1 MIVYETN
8 FSNLGSKRQG
18 KVRDIYDLGK
28 HLIIVATD
36 RISAFDV
43 ILPNPIPD
51 KGYVLTQISLYWF
64 KKKEDIVPN
73 HILTAEVDEFPS
85 VCQKY
90 ASILEGRSM
99 LVKKTRP
106 LPVEC
111 IVRGY
116 LVGSAWR
123 DYQKTGQIC
132 GLKLPSGMQEAD
144 KLSEPIFTPSTKAQ
158 EGHDIN
164 ITFEEMVAILKDR
177 KLAEQIKEIS
187 LAIYKQAAEIALDKG
202 IIIADTK
209 LEFGLD
215 ENDRLILI
223 DELLTPDSSRFWP
236 LDQYQ
241 PGRSQISFDKQYLRD
256 YLESIGWDKTP
267 PAPALPQEVINKTRE
282 KYFEALHRL
291 LG

>member
-1 MIVYETN
+1 MIVFETN
-8 FSNLGSKRQG
+8 FSNMGLKRKG

-28 HLIIVATD
+28 HLLIIATD

-43 ILPNPIPD
+43 VMPDAIPD

-64 KKKEDIVPN
+64 KKKENIVP
-73 HILTAEVDEFPS
+73 HHLVTAEVSEFPP

-90 ASILEGRSM
+90 SSILDARSM

-116 LVGSAWR
+116 LAGSAWK
-123 DYQKTGQIC
+123 DYQKTSQIC
-132 GLKLPSGMQEAD
+132 GHKLPSGMKEAE
-144 KLSEPIFTPSTKAQ
+144 KLPEPLFTPSTKAQ
-158 EGHDIN
+158 KGHDVN
-164 ITFEEMVAILKDR
+164 ITFEQMVSILGNK
-177 KLAEQIKEIS
+177 KMAQEIKEYS
-187 LAIYKQAAEIALDKG
+187 LAIYKQAADIAFKKG
-202 IIIADTK
+202 IIIADVK
-209 LEFGLD
+209 FEFGLD

-236 LDQYQ
+236 KEQYQ
-241 PGRSQISFDKQYLRD
+241 PGHSQPSFDKQFLRD
-256 YLESIGWDKTP
+256 YLESINWNKKP
-267 PAPALPQEVINKTRE
+267 PAPKLPQEVIMKTRE
-282 KYFEALHRL
+282 KYFEALHRI

>member
-1 MIVYETN
+1 MILFETN
-8 FSNLGSKRQG
+8 FPNMVLKRKG

-28 HLIIVATD
+28 HLLIIATD

-43 ILPNPIPD
+43 VMPDAIPD

-64 KKKEDIVPN
+64 KKKENIIPHHLV
-73 HILTAEVDEFPS
+73 TAEVSEFPS

-90 ASILEGRSM
+90 TSILDARSM
-99 LVKKTRP
+99 LVKKTHP

-116 LVGSAWR
+116 LAGSAWK
-123 DYQKTGQIC
+123 DYQKTGEIC
-132 GLKLPSGMQEAD
+132 GYKLPPGMKEAE
-144 KLSEPIFTPSTKAQ
+144 KLPEPLFTPSTKAK
-158 EGHDIN
+158 EGHDVN
-164 ITFEEMVAILKDR
+164 ITFEQMVSILGNEKM
-177 KLAEQIKEIS
+177 AQEIKEYS
-187 LAIYKQAAEIALDKG
+187 LTIYKQASDIAFKKG

-209 LEFGLD
+209 FEFGLD
-215 ENDRLILI
+215 ENDKLILI

-236 LDQYQ
+236 KEQYQ
-241 PGRSQISFDKQYLRD
+241 PGHPQPSFDKQYLRD
-256 YLESIGWDKTP
+256 YLQNINWNKKP
-267 PAPALPQEVINKTRE
+267 PAPKLPQEVIMKTRE

>member
-1 MIVYETN
+1 MILFETN
-8 FSNLGSKRQG
+8 FPNMVLKRKG

-28 HLIIVATD
+28 HLLIIATD

-43 ILPNPIPD
+43 VMPDAIPD

-64 KKKEDIVPN
+64 KKKENIISHHLV
-73 HILTAEVDEFPS
+73 TAEVSEFPS

-90 ASILEGRSM
+90 TSILDARSM
-99 LVKKTRP
+99 LVKKTHP

-116 LVGSAWR
+116 LAGSAWK
-123 DYQKTGQIC
+123 DYQKTGEIC
-132 GLKLPSGMQEAD
+132 GYKLPPGMKEAE
-144 KLSEPIFTPSTKAQ
+144 KLPEPLFTPSTKAK
-158 EGHDIN
+158 EGHDVN
-164 ITFEEMVAILKDR
+164 ITFEQMVSILGNEKM
-177 KLAEQIKEIS
+177 AQEIKEYS
-187 LAIYKQAAEIALDKG
+187 LTIYKQAVDIAFKKG

-209 LEFGLD
+209 FEFGLD

-236 LDQYQ
+236 KEQYQ
-241 PGRSQISFDKQYLRD
+241 PGHPQPSFDKQYLRD
-256 YLESIGWDKTP
+256 YLQNINWNKKP
-267 PAPALPQEVINKTRE
+267 PAPKLPQEVIMKTRE

>member
-1 MIVYETN
+1 MC
-8 FSNLGSKRQG
+8 
-18 KVRDIYDLGK
+18 
-28 HLIIVATD
+28 
-36 RISAFDV
+36 
-43 ILPNPIPD
+43 
-51 KGYVLTQISLYWF
+51 SLKF

-177 KLAEQIKEIS
+177 KLGERIKEIS

>member
-1 MIVYETN
+1 MIVFETN
-8 FSNLGSKRQG
+8 LPNLGPLHRG

-28 HLIIVATD
+28 HLLIIATD

-43 ILPNPIPD
+43 VMPDAIPD

-64 KKKEDIVPN
+64 KKKENIVP
-73 HILTAEVDEFPS
+73 HHLVTAEVSEFPS

-90 ASILEGRSM
+90 TSILDARSM

-116 LVGSAWR
+116 LAGSAWK
-123 DYQKTGQIC
+123 DYQKTGEIC
-132 GLKLPSGMQEAD
+132 GYKLPPGMKEAE
-144 KLSEPIFTPSTKAQ
+144 KLPEPLFTPSTKAK
-158 EGHDIN
+158 EGHDVN
-164 ITFEEMVAILKDR
+164 ITFEQMVSILGNEKM
-177 KLAEQIKEIS
+177 AQEIKEYS
-187 LAIYKQAAEIALDKG
+187 LAIYKQASDIAFKKG

-209 LEFGLD
+209 FEFGLD
-215 ENDRLILI
+215 ENDKLILI

-236 LDQYQ
+236 KEQYQ
-241 PGRSQISFDKQYLRD
+241 PGHSQPSFDKQYLRD
-256 YLESIGWDKTP
+256 YLQNINWNKKP
-267 PAPALPQEVINKTRE
+267 PAPKLPQEVIMKTRE

>member
-177 KLAEQIKEIS
+177 KLGERIKEIS

>member
-1 MIVYETN
+1 MILFETN
-8 FSNLGSKRQG
+8 FPNMVLKRKG

-28 HLIIVATD
+28 HLLIIATD

-43 ILPNPIPD
+43 VMPDAIPD

-64 KKKEDIVPN
+64 KKKENIIPHHLV
-73 HILTAEVDEFPS
+73 TAEVSEFPS

-90 ASILEGRSM
+90 TSILDARSM
-99 LVKKTRP
+99 LVKKTHP

-116 LVGSAWR
+116 LAGSAWK
-123 DYQKTGQIC
+123 DYQKTGEIC
-132 GLKLPSGMQEAD
+132 GYKLPPGMKEAE
-144 KLSEPIFTPSTKAQ
+144 KLPEPLFTPSTKAK
-158 EGHDIN
+158 EGHDVN
-164 ITFEEMVAILKDR
+164 ITFEQMVSILGNEKM
-177 KLAEQIKEIS
+177 AQEIKEYS
-187 LAIYKQAAEIALDKG
+187 LTIYKQASDIAFKKG

-209 LEFGLD
+209 FEFGLD

-236 LDQYQ
+236 KEQYQ
-241 PGRSQISFDKQYLRD
+241 PGHSQPSFDKQYLRD
-256 YLESIGWDKTP
+256 YLQNINWNKKP
-267 PAPALPQEVINKTRE
+267 PAPELPQEVIMKTRE

>member
-1 MIVYETN
+1 MIVFETN
-8 FSNLGSKRQG
+8 LPNLGPLHRG

-28 HLIIVATD
+28 HLLIIATD

-43 ILPNPIPD
+43 VMPDAIPD

-64 KKKEDIVPN
+64 KKKENIVP
-73 HILTAEVDEFPS
+73 HHLVTAEVSEFPS

-90 ASILEGRSM
+90 TSILDARSM

-116 LVGSAWR
+116 LAGSAWK
-123 DYQKTGQIC
+123 DYQKTGEIC
-132 GLKLPSGMQEAD
+132 GYKLPPGMKEAE
-144 KLSEPIFTPSTKAQ
+144 KLPEPLFTPSTKAK
-158 EGHDIN
+158 EGHDVN
-164 ITFEEMVAILKDR
+164 ITFEQMVSILGNEKM
-177 KLAEQIKEIS
+177 AQEIKEYS
-187 LAIYKQAAEIALDKG
+187 LTIYKQAVDIAFKKG

-209 LEFGLD
+209 FEFGLD

-236 LDQYQ
+236 KEQYQ
-241 PGRSQISFDKQYLRD
+241 PGHSQPSFDKQYLRD
-256 YLESIGWDKTP
+256 YLQNINWNKKP
-267 PAPALPQEVINKTRE
+267 PAPKLPQEVIMKTRE

>member
-1 MIVYETN
+1 MIVFETN
-8 FSNLGSKRQG
+8 LPNLGPLHRG

-28 HLIIVATD
+28 HLLIIATD

-43 ILPNPIPD
+43 VMPDAIPD

-64 KKKEDIVPN
+64 KKKENIVP
-73 HILTAEVDEFPS
+73 HHLVTAEVSEFPS

-90 ASILEGRSM
+90 TSILDARSM

-116 LVGSAWR
+116 LAGSAWK
-123 DYQKTGQIC
+123 DYQKTGEIC
-132 GLKLPSGMQEAD
+132 GYKLPPGMKEAE
-144 KLSEPIFTPSTKAQ
+144 KLPEPLFTPSTKAK
-158 EGHDIN
+158 EEHDVN
-164 ITFEEMVAILKDR
+164 ITFEQMVSILGNEKM
-177 KLAEQIKEIS
+177 AQEIKEYS
-187 LAIYKQAAEIALDKG
+187 LTIYKQAVDIAFKKG

-209 LEFGLD
+209 FEFGLD
-215 ENDRLILI
+215 ENDKLILI

-236 LDQYQ
+236 KEQYQ
-241 PGRSQISFDKQYLRD
+241 PGHPQPSFDKQYLRD
-256 YLESIGWDKTP
+256 YLQNINWNKKP
-267 PAPALPQEVINKTRE
+267 PAPKLPQEVIMKTRE

>member
-1 MIVYETN
+1 MIVFETN
-8 FSNLGSKRQG
+8 LPNLGPLHRG

-28 HLIIVATD
+28 HLLIIATD

-43 ILPNPIPD
+43 VMPDAIPD

-64 KKKEDIVPN
+64 KKKENIVP
-73 HILTAEVDEFPS
+73 HHLVTAEVSEFPS

-90 ASILEGRSM
+90 TSILDARSM

-116 LVGSAWR
+116 LAGSAWK
-123 DYQKTGQIC
+123 DYQKTGEIC
-132 GLKLPSGMQEAD
+132 GYKLPPGMKEAE
-144 KLSEPIFTPSTKAQ
+144 KLPEPLFTPSTKAK
-158 EGHDIN
+158 EGHDVN
-164 ITFEEMVAILKDR
+164 ITFEQMVSILGNEKM
-177 KLAEQIKEIS
+177 AQEIKEYS
-187 LAIYKQAAEIALDKG
+187 LTIYKQASDIAFKKG

-209 LEFGLD
+209 FEFGLD

-236 LDQYQ
+236 KEQYQ
-241 PGRSQISFDKQYLRD
+241 PGHSQPSFDKQYLRD
-256 YLESIGWDKTP
+256 YLQNINWNKKP
-267 PAPALPQEVINKTRE
+267 PAPKLPQEVIMKTRE

>member
-1 MIVYETN
+1 MIVFETN
-8 FSNLGSKRQG
+8 LPNLGPLHRG

-28 HLIIVATD
+28 HLLIIATD

-43 ILPNPIPD
+43 VMPNAIPD

-64 KKKEDIVPN
+64 KKKENIVP
-73 HILTAEVDEFPS
+73 HHLVTAEVSEFPS

-90 ASILEGRSM
+90 TSILDARSM

-116 LVGSAWR
+116 LAGSAWK
-123 DYQKTGQIC
+123 DYQKTGEIC
-132 GLKLPSGMQEAD
+132 GYKLPPGMKEAE
-144 KLSEPIFTPSTKAQ
+144 KLPEPLFTPSTKAK
-158 EGHDIN
+158 EGHDVN
-164 ITFEEMVAILKDR
+164 ITFEQMVSILGNEKM
-177 KLAEQIKEIS
+177 AQEIKEYS
-187 LAIYKQAAEIALDKG
+187 LAIYKQAVDIAFKKG

-209 LEFGLD
+209 FEFGLD

-236 LDQYQ
+236 KEQYQ
-241 PGRSQISFDKQYLRD
+241 PGHPQPSFDKQYLRD
-256 YLESIGWDKTP
+256 YLQNINWNKKP
-267 PAPALPQEVINKTRE
+267 PAPKLPQEVIMKTRE

>member
-1 MIVYETN
+1 MIVFETN
-8 FSNLGSKRQG
+8 LPNLGPLHRG

-28 HLIIVATD
+28 HLLIIATD

-43 ILPNPIPD
+43 VMPDAIPD

-64 KKKEDIVPN
+64 KKKENIVP
-73 HILTAEVDEFPS
+73 HHLVTAEVSEFPS

-90 ASILEGRSM
+90 TSILDARSM

-116 LVGSAWR
+116 LAGSAWK
-123 DYQKTGQIC
+123 DYQKTGEIC
-132 GLKLPSGMQEAD
+132 GYKLPPGMKEAE
-144 KLSEPIFTPSTKAQ
+144 KLPEPLFTPSTKAK
-158 EGHDIN
+158 EGHDVN
-164 ITFEEMVAILKDR
+164 ITFEQMVSILGNEKM
-177 KLAEQIKEIS
+177 AQEIKEYS
-187 LAIYKQAAEIALDKG
+187 LTIYKQAVDIAFKKG

-209 LEFGLD
+209 FEFGLD

-236 LDQYQ
+236 KEQYQ
-241 PGRSQISFDKQYLRD
+241 PGHSQPSFDKQYLRD
-256 YLESIGWDKTP
+256 YLQNINWNKKP
-267 PAPALPQEVINKTRE
+267 PAPELPQEVIMKTRE

>member
-1 MIVYETN
+1 MIVFETN
-8 FSNLGSKRQG
+8 LPNLGPLHRG

-28 HLIIVATD
+28 HLLIIATD

-43 ILPNPIPD
+43 VMPNAIPD

-64 KKKEDIVPN
+64 KKKENIVP
-73 HILTAEVDEFPS
+73 HHLVTAEVSEFPS

-90 ASILEGRSM
+90 TSILDARSM

-116 LVGSAWR
+116 LAGSAWK
-123 DYQKTGQIC
+123 DYQKTGEIC
-132 GLKLPSGMQEAD
+132 GHKLPSGMKEAE
-144 KLSEPIFTPSTKAQ
+144 KLPEPLFTPSTKAK
-158 EGHDIN
+158 EGHDVN
-164 ITFEEMVAILKDR
+164 ITFEQMVSILGNEKM
-177 KLAEQIKEIS
+177 AQEIKEYS
-187 LAIYKQAAEIALDKG
+187 LAIYKQAVDIAFKKG

-209 LEFGLD
+209 FEFGLD

-236 LDQYQ
+236 KEQYQ
-241 PGRSQISFDKQYLRD
+241 PGHSQPSFDKQYLRD
-256 YLESIGWDKTP
+256 YLQNINWNKKP
-267 PAPALPQEVINKTRE
+267 PAPELPQEVIMKTRE

>member
-1 MIVYETN
+1 MILFETN
-8 FSNLGSKRQG
+8 FPNMVLKRKG

-28 HLIIVATD
+28 HLLIIATD

-43 ILPNPIPD
+43 VMPDAIPD

-64 KKKEDIVPN
+64 KKKENIIPHHLV
-73 HILTAEVDEFPS
+73 TAEVSEFPS

-90 ASILEGRSM
+90 TSILDARSM
-99 LVKKTRP
+99 LVKKTHP

-116 LVGSAWR
+116 LAGSAWK
-123 DYQKTGQIC
+123 DYQKTGEIC
-132 GLKLPSGMQEAD
+132 GYKLPPGMKEAE
-144 KLSEPIFTPSTKAQ
+144 KLPEPLFTPSTKAK
-158 EGHDIN
+158 EGHDVN
-164 ITFEEMVAILKDR
+164 ITFEQMVSILGNEKM
-177 KLAEQIKEIS
+177 AQEIKEYS
-187 LAIYKQAAEIALDKG
+187 LAIYKQAVDIAFKKG

-209 LEFGLD
+209 FEFGLD

-236 LDQYQ
+236 KEQYQ
-241 PGRSQISFDKQYLRD
+241 PGHSQPSFDKQYLRD
-256 YLESIGWDKTP
+256 YLQNINWNKKP
-267 PAPALPQEVINKTRE
+267 PAPKLPQEVIMKTRE

>member
-1 MIVYETN
+1 MIVFETN
-8 FSNLGSKRQG
+8 LPNLGPLHRG

-28 HLIIVATD
+28 HLLIIATD

-43 ILPNPIPD
+43 VMPDAIPD

-64 KKKEDIVPN
+64 KKKENIIPHHLV
-73 HILTAEVDEFPS
+73 TAEVSEFPS

-90 ASILEGRSM
+90 TSILDARSM
-99 LVKKTRP
+99 LVKKTHP

-116 LVGSAWR
+116 LAGSAWK
-123 DYQKTGQIC
+123 DYQKTGEIC
-132 GLKLPSGMQEAD
+132 GYKLPPGMKEAE
-144 KLSEPIFTPSTKAQ
+144 KLPEPLFTPSTKAK
-158 EGHDIN
+158 EGHDVN
-164 ITFEEMVAILKDR
+164 ITFEQMVSILGNEKM
-177 KLAEQIKEIS
+177 AQEIKEYS
-187 LAIYKQAAEIALDKG
+187 LAIYKQAVDIAFKKG

-209 LEFGLD
+209 FEFGLD

-236 LDQYQ
+236 KEQYQ
-241 PGRSQISFDKQYLRD
+241 PGHPQPSFDKQYLRD
-256 YLESIGWDKTP
+256 YLQNINWNKKP
-267 PAPALPQEVINKTRE
+267 PAPKLPQEVIMKTRE

>member
-1 MIVYETN
+1 MILFETN
-8 FSNLGSKRQG
+8 FPNMVLKRKG

-28 HLIIVATD
+28 HLLIIATD

-43 ILPNPIPD
+43 VMPDAIPD

-64 KKKEDIVPN
+64 KKKENIMPHQLV
-73 HILTAEVDEFPS
+73 TAEVSEFPS

-90 ASILEGRSM
+90 TSILDARSM
-99 LVKKTRP
+99 LVKKTHP

-116 LVGSAWR
+116 LAGSAWK
-123 DYQKTGQIC
+123 DYQKTGEIC
-132 GLKLPSGMQEAD
+132 GYKLPPGMKEAE
-144 KLSEPIFTPSTKAQ
+144 KLPEPLFTPSTKAK
-158 EGHDIN
+158 EGHDVN
-164 ITFEEMVAILKDR
+164 ITFEQMVSILGNEKM
-177 KLAEQIKEIS
+177 AQEIKEYS
-187 LAIYKQAAEIALDKG
+187 LTIYKQASDIAFKKG

-209 LEFGLD
+209 FEFGLD
-215 ENDRLILI
+215 ENDKLILI

-236 LDQYQ
+236 KEQYQ
-241 PGRSQISFDKQYLRD
+241 PGHPQPSFDKQYLRD
-256 YLESIGWDKTP
+256 YLQNINWNKKP
-267 PAPALPQEVINKTRE
+267 PAPKLPQEVIMKTRE